1 VRTKVINENG
11 REWYR
16 ERTRIRT
23 HLTFRINLGHW
34 ILGLT
39 RGVVGR
45 GFRRC
50 GQLGLEDGRRGSR
63 GRLRPGR
70 RGGTIDLG
78 NGRAIGC
85 GTYILDCTLLNGKH
99 LYWSSVDRRN
109 RWCISRDSSGSLA
122 RISDRRG
129 CGPYSDAF
137 VILGTGIF
145 ALQRIRPHNIA
156 ENGSVQT
163 FIKTNVY

>member
-1 VRTKVINENG
+1 MRTAENG
-11 REWYR
+11 T
-16 ERTRIRT
+16 ERARTRT

-39 RGVVGR
+39 RGIVGR
-45 GFRRC
+45 GFRRS
-50 GQLGLEDGRRGSR
+50 GQLGLEDGRRGSEDSLRSERRSGIIDQR
-63 GRLRPGR
+63 G
-70 RGGTIDLG
+70 
-78 NGRAIGC
+78 GRAIGC

-109 RWCISRDSSGSLA
+109 QRCISRDRSGSLA

-137 VILGTGIF
+137 IILGTGIF

-156 ENGSVQT
+156 ENGSAGT
-163 FIKTNVY
+163 SNMCI